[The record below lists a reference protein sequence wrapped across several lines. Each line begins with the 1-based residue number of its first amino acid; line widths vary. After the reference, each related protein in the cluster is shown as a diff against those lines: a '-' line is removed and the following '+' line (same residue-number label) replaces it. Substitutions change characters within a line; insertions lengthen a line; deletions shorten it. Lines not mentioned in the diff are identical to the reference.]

1 MVKRPVEPGVGT
13 PADALRRTLRE
24 AEEEVTLLLRGRGE
38 LLPLLRRLD
47 AIAEG
52 LRTLEA
58 ERIDLRPERTR
69 WESLCTQVQRGAERL
84 VRHAQEGS
92 DALRQ
97 AREELQ
103 PLEERWWWRLD
114 LLAAGQRRRRMART
128 LRIVGIALLVLAVL
142 GGAAYL
148 LLRPDPLTAQKLRL
162 YAAAERAIQEGRW
175 EEAIARYQEAT
186 TVDPQDPE
194 PWLRLGWAQERTGE
208 VEAAQASLQ
217 EAASRFGDPFAYELA
232 LARLKLRRVWQV
244 GGNPHVGSDAQQHR
258 GCEAD
263 EDDQRCS
270 EENARPARLA
280 TFRWRHRGGRCPAGR
295 PRWRLRRSRRHVA
308 GAVAGQPRWRLAR

>member
-1 MVKRPVEPGVGT
+1 MVKRPVEPGVET

-24 AEEEVTLLLRGRGE
+24 AEEEVTLLLRGKGE

-58 ERIDLRPERTR
+58 EGIDLRPERTR
-69 WESLCTQVQRGAERL
+69 WESLCTQIQRGAERL

-97 AREELQ
+97 ARAELQ
-103 PLEERWWWRLD
+103 PSEERWWWRLD
-114 LLAAGQRRRRMART
+114 LLAAEQRRRRVART
-128 LRIVGIALLVLAVL
+128 VRIAGLAVL
-142 GGAAYL
+142 ILALLGGVAYL

-175 EEAIARYQEAT
+175 EEAIARYREAT
-186 TVDPQDPE
+186 AVDPQDPE

-208 VEAAQASLQ
+208 VEAAQASFQ

-232 LARLKLRRVWQV
+232 LARLYVEVGDFGQALPHALRATELNPQSPHAFYVLASAYEGSGKFLEALQALQTCEKLAEAQGDAELVAMSRVRV
-244 GGNPHVGSDAQQHR
+244 GTLL
-258 GCEAD
+258 
-263 EDDQRCS
+263 QRM
-270 EENARPARLA
+270 AIP
-280 TFRWRHRGGRCPAGR
+280 TP
-295 PRWRLRRSRRHVA
+295 
-308 GAVAGQPRWRLAR
+308 